1 MSIKFYKKRK
11 DVSKYKNKINK
22 SKKSMIKTYIKK
34 VKFYILKK
42 KKDKALFYF
51 RILQS
56 NLDKLYIKKIIH
68 LNKCSRYKSNLLKL
82 INKIC

>member
-1 MSIKFYKKRK
+1 MSIKYYKKK
-11 DVSKYKNKINK
+11 KNKNKYKNKVNK

-34 VKFYILKK
+34 IKFFIKK
-42 KKDKALFYF
+42 KISKKALFFF

-68 LNKCSRYKSNLLKL
+68 LNKCSRYKSNILKL
-82 INKIC
+82 INKIS